1 MKAGVRVA
9 MVWVNVKVAYVYMR
23 RKMRY
28 WRLDESESAGPL
40 YIATRQLKFFTY
52 VCY

>member
-1 MKAGVRVA
+1 MRAV
-9 MVWVNVKVAYVYMR
+9 MVWVNTKVAYVYT
-23 RKMRY
+23 RKKIRY

-40 YIATRQLKFFTY
+40 YIATRQRKTFTS

>member
-9 MVWVNVKVAYVYMR
+9 MVWVNARVAYVYMR
-23 RKMRY
+23 RKMRC
-28 WRLDESESAGPL
+28 WKLDESESAGPL
-40 YIATRQLKFFTY
+40 YIATRQLKISTY